1 MLDSDLITKELSLLN
16 LKESVS
22 IFFFL
27 MFKSRYNLSE

>member
-22 IFFFL
+22 IFYFYFFNVQEP
-27 MFKSRYNLSE
+27 M

>member
-22 IFFFL
+22 IIFFNVQEP
-27 MFKSRYNLSE
+27 M

>member
-22 IFFFL
+22 IFFFFNVQEP
-27 MFKSRYNLSE
+27 M